1 MRRRSTASTWPCPRR
16 WRSSPR
22 ARSGTRAPHRPP
34 RSGSEPMALALSS
47 WWYVGWVIAAVV
59 VVIAAT
65 LLLAIIFIGKRVA
78 RQADD
83 VTVALDGARA
93 NTDPLWDV
101 KQININLDRVNSGL
115 VAARKA
121 LGG

>member
-1 MRRRSTASTWPCPRR
+1 
-16 WRSSPR
+16 
-22 ARSGTRAPHRPP
+22 
-34 RSGSEPMALALSS
+34 MALALST

-65 LLLAIIFIGKRVA
+65 LLLTIIFLGRRVA
-78 RQADD
+78 RQAGDI
-83 VTVALDGARA
+83 TAALDGTRA
-93 NTDPLWDV
+93 NTDALWAV
-101 KQININLDRVNSGL
+101 KQININLDRTNRGL